1 MTTQLPYPPISGGT
15 IKSFHLLRHYSE
27 KYKLRFACFL
37 KNKDADQL
45 EIFKSKVPLES
56 YKCIALN
63 NRRNVIN
70 LLKSYLLSKSFNSFR
85 NRSKNFKKIIETEA
99 ALVDAIF
106 VDHYEMFQYV
116 PKDFSGKLIFHSH
129 NAEFLLWRRM
139 SFLERNPIKKAILYI
154 ESLRVH
160 KLEKSIISG
169 SDIVF
174 ASPNDI
180 VNFKKSG
187 IESLNYARTYHL
199 GNTALLKEKSL
210 EFSQSEKALL
220 FIGTLSWEPNIQGLL
235 WFIKEV
241 WPRLRKAE
249 PDVVLYLVGDKADN
263 RLKKHA
269 KTENIVFCGFIEDL
283 EGYFQKA
290 RLAIVPLQFGSGMKV
305 KVLDFMYRGL
315 PLLTTSVGAEGI
327 ELVDSDEAFIVD
339 SAEEFAKKTIRL
351 LNDETNWTNFSRKS
365 RQKAKEKYTWEPMFH
380 HMDKVM
386 DKVLG

>member
-1 MTTQLPYPPISGGT
+1 MTTQLPYPPVSGGT
-15 IKSFHLLRHYSE
+15 IKSFHLLRHYNE

-37 KNKDADQL
+37 KNRDADQL
-45 EIFKSKVPLES
+45 EEFKLKVPLES

-63 NRRNVIN
+63 NKRSVIN

-116 PKDFSGKLIFHSH
+116 PKDFAGKLIFHSH

-139 SFLERNPIKKAILYI
+139 SILERNPIKKAILYI
-154 ESLRVH
+154 ESIRVH
-160 KLEKSIISG
+160 KLEKSIISR

-180 VNFKKSG
+180 AKFKESG
-187 IESLNYARTYHL
+187 IDSLNYARTYHL
-199 GNTALLKEKSL
+199 GNTALLKERPL
-210 EFSQSEKALL
+210 DFSNSEKAML
-220 FIGTLSWEPNIQGLL
+220 FIGTLSWEPNVQGLL

-241 WPRLRKAE
+241 WPKLRKSE
-249 PDVVLYLVGDKADN
+249 PDVVLYLVGDKADH
-263 RLKKHA
+263 RLKKYA
-269 KTENIVFCGFIEDL
+269 NAENIVFCGFIEDL
-283 EGYFQKA
+283 EGYFQKS

-315 PLLTTSVGAEGI
+315 PLVTTSVGAEGI
-327 ELVDSDEAFIVD
+327 ELIDSEEAYIVD
-339 SAEEFAKKTIRL
+339 TPEEFASRISDL
-351 LNDETNWTNFSRKS
+351 LRDELIWTNFSRRS
-365 RQKAKEKYTWEPMFH
+365 RLKAKEKYTWETMLY

-386 DKVLG
+386 EKVLD